1 MKNIKSHANAS
12 HGFKLL
18 GMLAIILSVAWFIY
32 LDGYQNGK
40 AYISPPVP
48 GDAVRDEAPVINAFE
63 TEPEPLNYNEKG
75 QTAAVYEDAVLFA
88 GQAKDRPCQAIQRHI
103 ASRAA
108 VRKPLDAAPAMVT
121 NQEKNGDKTLQP
133 AAKEKFPETP
143 SPVTPPPQTPSPV
156 DLEPGSHDGQ
166 ALKAEPVYAPL
177 LNNYVLDVIKTYSI
191 GEISYPYLLNND
203 YANYNGVTQNLY
215 FQGKVLLK
223 AHPSGDRASHCVG
236 ITFEVFFRAM
246 QERNRKLGICPDDFN
261 GMNWDNLFDMA
272 LNWFVASGSK
282 KTNSI
287 VIAVESYG
295 IGRGINRLED
305 VRAGDFIDFNRV
317 NGTGHTVVFINWIK
331 QAERIVGLRY
341 WSSQGS
347 TGGINYNEEYFSD
360 AGGNVIR
367 SPIYIARILPVNE
380 YRKFRN

>member
-32 LDGYQNGK
+32 LDGYQDGK
-40 AYISPPVP
+40 ANISPPVP

-88 GQAKDRPCQAIQRHI
+88 GQAKDGPCQAIQRHI

-121 NQEKNGDKTLQP
+121 NQEKKNLDETLQP
-133 AAKEKFPETP
+133 AAIEKSPETL
-143 SPVTPPPQTPSPV
+143 PPKTTAPFAS
-156 DLEPGSHDGQ
+156 EHGSRDGQ
-166 ALKAEPVYAPL
+166 ASETEPVYGTI
-177 LNNYVLDVIKTYSI
+177 LNNYVLDAIKTYPI

-203 YANYNGVTQNLY
+203 YADYNGVTKNLSY
-215 FQGKVLLK
+215 QGKVLLK
-223 AHPSGDRASHCVG
+223 AHPSGNRASHCMG

-246 QERNRKLGICPDDFN
+246 QARNGKLGICPDDFN

-272 LNWFVASGSK
+272 LNWFVASGYK
-282 KTNSI
+282 KTNNI
-287 VIAVESYG
+287 VIAVEAYG
-295 IGRGINRLED
+295 IGRGIKHLED

-317 NGTGHTVVFINWIK
+317 NGTGHTVVFIDWIK
-331 QAERIVGLRY
+331 QADRIVGLRY

-360 AGGNVIR
+360 SGGNVIR
-367 SPIYIARILPVNE
+367 SPIYIARILPVKE
-380 YRKFRN
+380 YSKFRN